1 MTRRILF
8 GRNAQ
13 LSFADVELE
22 GHYAAREKNP
32 DYVVRMLGR
41 ISDEAVGRAFWIV
54 RDAFAEDGAAK
65 LSDTEIHRM
74 LRVHLVQIALNL
86 SDPGM
91 EALLMADL
99 YVRRFCGFTASCK
112 VPSDT
117 TILRFRRRM
126 ENNDLGR
133 ALFMDSVK
141 AAEEDGAI
149 PEEDYAVAV
158 DATFIDAPS
167 STKNKDRARDPEMAS
182 GRKAQTWHF
191 GMKLHVAAAVGAG
204 IIRACVAGPANEHD
218 ITRLGDVLTGKETKG
233 VFVDSGYTGCFK
245 REDVAQFNLD
255 PQKWFIAA
263 KPSTVRKYEKL
274 VENQEGTLAE
284 KAQAYLD
291 LYRSIEFSKASVR
304 CCVEW
309 SFLWL
314 KRIFGYA
321 KTRYRGIAKNH
332 KRCLTL
338 YGLYNWIRLNSWREA
353 QAAQAA

>member
-8 GRNAQ
+8 DRNAQ
-13 LSFADVELE
+13 LSFADLELE

-91 EALLMADL
+91 EGLLVADL
-99 YVRRFCGFTASCK
+99 YVRRFCGFTSICN
-112 VPSDT
+112 VRCDT
-117 TILRFRRRM
+117 TILRFHRRM

-167 STKNKDRARDPEMAS
+167 STKNKDLS
-182 GRKAQTWHF
+182 LIH
-191 GMKLHVAAAVGAG
+191 
-204 IIRACVAGPANEHD
+204 I
-218 ITRLGDVLTGKETKG
+218 
-233 VFVDSGYTGCFK
+233 
-245 REDVAQFNLD
+245 
-255 PQKWFIAA
+255 
-263 KPSTVRKYEKL
+263 
-274 VENQEGTLAE
+274 
-284 KAQAYLD
+284 
-291 LYRSIEFSKASVR
+291 
-304 CCVEW
+304 
-309 SFLWL
+309 
-314 KRIFGYA
+314 
-321 KTRYRGIAKNH
+321 
-332 KRCLTL
+332 
-338 YGLYNWIRLNSWREA
+338 
-353 QAAQAA
+353 

>member
-1 MTRRILF
+1 
-8 GRNAQ
+8 
-13 LSFADVELE
+13 
-22 GHYAAREKNP
+22 
-32 DYVVRMLGR
+32 
-41 ISDEAVGRAFWIV
+41 
-54 RDAFAEDGAAK
+54 
-65 LSDTEIHRM
+65 M

-91 EALLMADL
+91 EGLLVADL
-99 YVRRFCGFTASCK
+99 YVRRFCRFTASCMA
-112 VPSDT
+112 PSDT
-117 TILRFRRRM
+117 KILRFRRRM

-133 ALFMDSVK
+133 ALFTDSIK

-274 VENQEGTLAE
+274 VEN
-284 KAQAYLD
+284 
-291 LYRSIEFSKASVR
+291 
-304 CCVEW
+304 
-309 SFLWL
+309 
-314 KRIFGYA
+314 
-321 KTRYRGIAKNH
+321 
-332 KRCLTL
+332 
-338 YGLYNWIRLNSWREA
+338 
-353 QAAQAA
+353 

>member
-8 GRNAQ
+8 NRNAQ
-13 LSFADVELE
+13 LSFADLELE
-22 GHYAAREKNP
+22 GHYAAREKNS

-91 EALLMADL
+91 GGLLVADL

-133 ALFMDSVK
+133 ALFIDSIK

-149 PEEDYAVAV
+149 PKR
-158 DATFIDAPS
+158 TTPSPLTPPS
-167 STKNKDRARDPEMAS
+167 STPRAPR
-182 GRKAQTWHF
+182 R
-191 GMKLHVAAAVGAG
+191 
-204 IIRACVAGPANEHD
+204 
-218 ITRLGDVLTGKETKG
+218 TR
-233 VFVDSGYTGCFK
+233 
-245 REDVAQFNLD
+245 
-255 PQKWFIAA
+255 
-263 KPSTVRKYEKL
+263 TVREIRRWL
-274 VENQEGTLAE
+274 PVARPRPGTSA
-284 KAQAYLD
+284 
-291 LYRSIEFSKASVR
+291 
-304 CCVEW
+304 
-309 SFLWL
+309 
-314 KRIFGYA
+314 
-321 KTRYRGIAKNH
+321 
-332 KRCLTL
+332 
-338 YGLYNWIRLNSWREA
+338 
-353 QAAQAA
+353 